1 LSSLIE
7 GKKTMWKSLDLKS
20 LVIGGLTVFLVVCAM
35 GDWPTTPTT
44 VVSPDLHGR
53 FTIALASGAYGGVHA
68 YVLDTATGEVWTPD
82 RPGVSGE
89 FYIPKLVPGEPND
102 PVVSQRSRP
111 SPLAP

>member
-1 LSSLIE
+1 
-7 GKKTMWKSLDLKS
+7 MWKSMNLTS
-20 LVIGGLTVFLVVCAM
+20 LLIGGLMAGLVMWAM

-82 RPGVSGE
+82 RPGVAGE

-102 PVVSQRSRP
+102 SVVSRRDRP